1 MREWT
6 ISALS
11 ARLRAGELT
20 SEALV
25 AECIRRAE
33 QTSGQRYIFLDAEQ
47 ALTLARASDERRK
60 NGDTRGILD
69 GIPYVVEDRFCTKG
83 MLTENGCRIL
93 KGYRP
98 PYDAEIVSRMRAEGA
113 ILLGKLATDGF
124 LAGSVSSANSAEIT
138 RAVAEGEIPFA
149 ICADTGGSAFCE
161 HLGSAVLFRYADA
174 ELSRGGL
181 IPVAPSFDG
190 IVTVTQTIEDARLLF
205 EAFSNTRNTN
215 KTPRVTEMDLSGLSL
230 EKIKKSYRILSAVE
244 TASEMALYDGIRF
257 GASVAD
263 LESVEGRM
271 SKTRG
276 AFFSYDEKKILLLG
290 TAWLMD
296 EHRTSCYLSARAY
309 REEVR
314 GVFDRMLRSFDVIRL
329 PLTAQ
334 TSVLPSYL
342 GCSVLARDGVL
353 LMSDGKSGGLLFDSV
368 GSEEGG
374 SNES

>member
-11 ARLRAGELT
+11 ARLQAGEMT
-20 SEALV
+20 SEELV
-25 AECIRRAE
+25 TECIRRAE
-33 QTSGQRYIFLDAEQ
+33 QTSGQRYIFLDAEH
-47 ALTLARASDERRK
+47 ALALARASDERRK
-60 NGDTRGILD
+60 NGDTKGILD
-69 GIPYVVEDRFCTKG
+69 GIPYVVEDRFCAKG
-83 MLTENGCRIL
+83 MPTDNGCRIL
-93 KGYRP
+93 KGYRS

-124 LAGSVSSANSAEIT
+124 LSGAVSSANSAGIVRVVT
-138 RAVAEGEIPFA
+138 EGEIPFA

-161 HLGSAVLFRYADA
+161 DPDSAVLFRYADA
-174 ELSRGGL
+174 EFGRGGL
-181 IPVAPSFDG
+181 IPVSPSFDG
-190 IVTVTQTIEDARLLF
+190 IATVTQTIEDARLLF
-205 EAFSNTRNTN
+205 EAFLNSKNTN
-215 KTPRVTEMDLSGLSL
+215 KTPRVTDMDLSGLSL
-230 EKIKKSYRILSAVE
+230 EKINKSYRVLSAVE

-257 GASVAD
+257 GACAAD
-263 LESVEGRM
+263 LDSVEGRM

-276 AFFSYDEKKILLLG
+276 AFFSYDEKKIILMG

-296 EHRTSCYLSARAY
+296 EYRTSCYLPARAY

-314 GVFDRMLRSFDVIRL
+314 GVFDKMLEEFDVIRL

-334 TSVLPSYL
+334 TARLPSYL
-342 GCSVLARDGVL
+342 GCSALACDDVL

-374 SNES
+374 SHES